1 MVEVEI
7 SKEELQGEVK
17 RLPRKQGKES
27 KATAPAASS
36 CALRA
41 AAGHV
46 EKSCRPALRA
56 SRRLQTDSERETRH
70 I

>member
-7 SKEELQGEVK
+7 SKEALQGEVE
-17 RLPRKQGKES
+17 RLPRKQGKEN

-41 AAGHV
+41 AAGRA

-56 SRRLQTDSERETRH
+56 SWRLEMDSERETRH